1 MSRILR
7 RFAGA
12 ALAAALGACAQAQ
25 PPAPEEPPEAAR
37 IARVEA
43 GLLPPVVIRGRE
55 VEPMALSDRLDHYRA
70 SALSLAVID
79 GYEVVWAQAW
89 GTVALG
95 RDEEVTPES
104 LFQAGSVSKPVAA
117 LVVASLTLKGELSL
131 DLPLAA
137 LVEGRPEIREAV
149 GRRLLLRHLLAHT
162 AALPVHSWRGW
173 YRDQELPST
182 AQMLAEAELFPT
194 GPPGE
199 EVRYSNTGYLLVQL
213 AVEETTGRP
222 FHRVAAD
229 ALFSP
234 LGLDHSSFQEPL
246 PKSLLESSV
255 WGHYQGE
262 RVRGKGRMYPAA
274 PAGLWTTPS
283 DLARLMAEV
292 LRAANGR
299 SQAVVPASIARE
311 MIEPVLPGAERSL
324 AWSVAG
330 DGDARWIHQDGRV
343 AGFTAYVV
351 GYPERGQGVAV
362 MSNSHGSHPL
372 NLEVARAVAADY
384 GWPQFVMEREL
395 VELSEGELQRF
406 EGRYEYALPAGLVVT
421 FTVRDGRLFGQ
432 TGEGPAWEAVPVGE
446 REFITA
452 VGNAVIRFEVDEE
465 GRVTGFRIGVPGG
478 SWTEVDRV
486 E

>member
-1 MSRILR
+1 MSRILQR
-7 RFAGA
+7 SAGA
-12 ALAAALGACAQAQ
+12 ALAVALGVCAQAP
-25 PPAPEEPPEAAR
+25 PPASEAASEAAR

-43 GLLPPVVIRGRE
+43 GLLPPVVLRGRK

-79 GYEVVWAQAW
+79 DYEVVWARAW
-89 GTVALG
+89 GTVALD
-95 RDEEVTPES
+95 RDQEVTPES

-117 LVVASLTLKGELSL
+117 LVVAALVRKGELSL
-131 DLPLAA
+131 DRPLAA
-137 LVEGRPEIREAV
+137 LLEKRPGIREAV
-149 GRRLLLRHLLAHT
+149 GPRVLLRHLLAHT
-162 AALPVHSWRGW
+162 AALPAHFWRGW

-182 AQMLAEAELFPT
+182 VEMLAEAELSPN
-194 GPPGE
+194 GPPGK
-199 EVRYSNTGYLLVQL
+199 EVRYSNTGYLLLQL
-213 AVEETTGRP
+213 AVEEATGRP

-234 LGLDHSSFQEPL
+234 LGLEHSSFQEPL
-246 PKSLLESSV
+246 PRPLWEPAV
-255 WGHYQGE
+255 WGHYRGE
-262 RVRGKGRMYPAA
+262 RIRGKGRMYPAA

-292 LRAANGR
+292 LRAADGR
-299 SQAVVPASIARE
+299 SSDVVPAGIARE
-311 MIEPVLPGAERSL
+311 MVQPVLPGAERTL

-330 DGDARWIHQDGRV
+330 DGDARRILHEGGT

-362 MSNSHGSHPL
+362 MSNSNGSLPL
-372 NLEVARAVAADY
+372 NLEVARAVAAEY
-384 GWPQFVMEREL
+384 GWPGFVMEREI
-395 VELSEGELQRF
+395 VELSEGELRRF
-406 EGRYEYALPAGLVVT
+406 EGRFEYALPADVVVT
-421 FTVRDGRLFGQ
+421 FTVRDGKLFGH
-432 TGEGPAWEAVPVGE
+432 TGEGPEWEAVPVGE

-452 VGNAVIRFEVDEE
+452 AGSAVIRFEVDGE

-478 SWTEVDRV
+478 SWTEVSRV